1 MDVFPITKY
10 LFIFQR
16 FQSLQT
22 RDKQTIFTRVHFIYV
37 LFSSQ
42 SGKAPK
48 MAALRTFFMRFFICL
63 TTLEWCVAD
72 LDMTGARASLEHP
85 YI

>member
-1 MDVFPITKY
+1 
-10 LFIFQR
+10 
-16 FQSLQT
+16 
-22 RDKQTIFTRVHFIYV
+22 
-37 LFSSQ
+37 
-42 SGKAPK
+42 